1 MTSILKVDTIQDTDG
16 NNIINESG
24 NTITIGASGDTTNI
38 IGTLQNDGAAV
49 GGTNTPAFMV
59 KLSGT
64 QNITTATWTKI
75 TFDSEVYDTDSTFA
89 SNKFTPAVAGKYNFY
104 LGITLDD
111 LDDDKLLQAKIYKNG
126 SGEGTSLVQTVG
138 NNGNKHSLNL
148 SWSDSAST
156 TDYYEGY
163 VYHNIGSTEELRTDY
178 QTIFMGYKIIE

>member
-1 MTSILKVDTIQDTDG
+1 MSTLETNLIQPATGTSLTL
-16 NNIINESG
+16 
-24 NTITIGASGDTTNI
+24 GASGDTITIPSGATIANS
-38 IGTLQNDGAAV
+38 GTATGFGGA
-49 GGTNTPAFMV
+49 NTPAFMV

-64 QNITTATWTKI
+64 QNITTGTWTKI
-75 TFDSEVYDTDSTFA
+75 TFDSEVYDTNSAFA
-89 SNKFTPAVAGKYNFY
+89 SNKFTPGVAGKYNFY

-111 LDDDKLLQAKIYKNG
+111 LDEHKLLQAQIYKNG

-156 TDYYEGY
+156 TDYYEAY

>member
-1 MTSILKVDTIQDTDG
+1 MSTLETNLVQPATGTSLTL
-16 NNIINESG
+16 
-24 NTITIGASGDTTNI
+24 GASGDTITIPSGATIANS
-38 IGTLQNDGAAV
+38 GTATGFGGA
-49 GGTNTPAFMV
+49 NTPAFMV

-64 QNITTATWTKI
+64 QNITTGTWTKI
-75 TFDSEVYDTDSTFA
+75 TFDSEVYDTNSAFA
-89 SNKFTPAVAGKYNFY
+89 SNKFTPGVAGKYNFY

-111 LDDDKLLQAKIYKNG
+111 LDEHKLLQAQIYKNG

-156 TDYYEGY
+156 TDYYEAY

>member
-1 MTSILKVDTIQDTDG
+1 MSTLETNLVQPATGTSLTL
-16 NNIINESG
+16 
-24 NTITIGASGDTTNI
+24 GASGDTITIPSGATIANS
-38 IGTLQNDGAAV
+38 GTATGFGGA
-49 GGTNTPAFMV
+49 NTPAFMV

-64 QNITTATWTKI
+64 QNITTGTWTKI
-75 TFDSEVYDTDSTFA
+75 TFDSEVYDTNSAFA
-89 SNKFTPAVAGKYNFY
+89 SNKFTPGVAGKYNFY

-111 LDDDKLLQAKIYKNG
+111 LDEHKLLQAQIYKNG

-156 TDYYEGY
+156 TDYYEAY
-163 VYHNIGSTEELRTDY
+163 VYHNIWSTEELRTDY